1 MALGPLVTYVPP
13 GVYTRTLS
21 EANAAN
27 LVAGLR
33 IPVLIGVGQEEL
45 EQLELELIRGSSSNL
60 DQQILSEN
68 VSSRF
73 VVNETNPANPILGA
87 TDGNVTKFRVRNFPI
102 VDGNGFGRITNDVRS
117 VSVTV
122 NGIQVS
128 VGSVQG
134 ANGYVILQT
143 PPQAGDDVRCT
154 YYFRRTDTLFSDNV
168 SSQVTTTQA
177 ELTSPAYGPFT
188 VVAGISDVFIILVDG
203 TSYTINLTAG
213 SHSALTLKTQIDS
226 ALVPG
231 LGTTVF
237 TDNAGQEHITFV
249 AARQIVIG
257 TGSANGVFGFTAGNQ
272 TDRTSVFRV
281 FQRPIVDGT
290 DGGITTTD
298 TTKVTVLVNNVQVI
312 PTVLDGTNGLVT
324 LAVPP
329 APGATVSIQYYANT
343 WQNTFDYLPNTLV
356 TNVIRCG
363 FSPGRNDFIE
373 NQDFVVENPSA
384 DVSIVHWGTS
394 VSVQPGVTAVGST
407 PFGST
412 QVIPTLVDDKIY
424 LAETERYVDASVV
437 PALVSSTQ
445 FILPEVP
452 TTGNGRDTPLG
463 QSLYNTVSNN
473 RIGLPSNRPDLVQVW
488 AGRDVN
494 DAKSRSALTVLEVDS
509 STRIIT
515 LREAVPPDQNV
526 YATFNYSRIAD
537 DTITLTNK
545 VTGAAGVGEFEVY
558 SSVQGR
564 NLHQV
569 RFGTKTGLPEI
580 VQWPRG
586 SELIT
591 DAFHTGAGT
600 PANEQVTVTFG
611 SSLANNASYTNEGQA
626 PYSFFAGTSDQ
637 FRLNFNGTAFAV
649 DLDAAAP
656 AALVSGHIE
665 VNGSDQVTIVTGE
678 NDELNFTIDGTA
690 ITVTFAAGAT
700 TISDLVDD
708 INAAIDG
715 TVPFSPG
722 PNNLAAFQR
731 IGPAGGDHIITI
743 SGANTP
749 SALPAGFDEDY
760 FVRIDQGTAEN
771 LLGFTA
777 FQRANATITA
787 TNKPATLLGEIAGP
801 FNITSGVNDELNVQ
815 VDGVDYTVTL
825 PSGAAVT
832 AAAAVVAINAVI
844 TGVSSVG
851 TGDNLNKIRLTSQ
864 ITSSSSRIVIKPGT
878 ANTVLGFTSGDT
890 AAQTLVTA
898 QEVVNNIMAFAGVV
912 AEGFVYVNEV
922 SGQSYIAF
930 ESLDVGLTTPSVSSI
945 SFADGANSA
954 FNVTTGV
961 GIVPG
966 TSGDNGEDAEDN
978 FVVTSNNAN
987 GSAGTGVP
995 GQTYTDETTGL
1006 RFTILPSTTGDY
1018 TDTGFFTMN
1027 VAETWIAN
1035 PTVPYLS
1042 VPGLELVVTDTV
1054 GVTLENTAVL
1064 QTFNPGGLEPSI
1076 GDSYFISY
1084 RFMKQD
1090 FSTRLF
1096 SQFKTIEENFGTL
1109 SPENRVTL
1117 ASYLMILNGAILV
1130 GIKQV
1135 LKEPNS
1141 NQASNQSF
1149 VAALKDLEKPL
1160 PGNVRPDVIMP
1171 LATNTAVYSA
1181 TLQHVEKM
1189 SLIRNQSERM
1199 GYIGFASGTGPTTAQ
1214 AVARSLESN
1223 RMVAVYPDGAI
1234 ITLTDELGSSYN
1246 ALVDGTFVAA
1256 ALAGS
1261 AVSPAYDVAT
1271 PYTRRRIQGFTS
1283 LPRIL
1288 DPVEANQTAVSG
1300 VTLFEDLDPLIRV
1313 RQGFTTDMGTILT
1326 RLPTVTQ
1333 IADFVQQQSRSSL
1346 DIYIGTKFL
1355 ASRTNDVE
1363 VSLTAMFKQLVQA
1376 EIVGAFTGIKASV
1389 DPEDPTILR
1398 VEAFYQPIFPLLY
1411 IVITFNLRA
1420 QI

>member
-1 MALGPLVTYVPP
+1 MSLGPLVTYVPP

-73 VVNETNPANPILGA
+73 VINETNPANPILGA

-102 VDGNGFGRITNDVRS
+102 VDGNGFGRVTNDARS

-143 PPQAGDDVRCT
+143 PPQPGDDVRCT
-154 YYFRRTDTLFSDNV
+154 YYFRRTDTLFNDNV
-168 SSQVTTTQA
+168 SSQVTQTQA
-177 ELTSPAYGPFT
+177 ELTSPAFGPFT
-188 VVAGISDVFIILVDG
+188 VVTGLSNTFIILVDG

-213 SHSALTLKTQIDS
+213 VGITAAVMKTQIDS

-231 LGTTVF
+231 LGTAVF
-237 TDNAGQEHITFV
+237 TDNAGNEHITFV

-257 TGSANGVFGFTAGNQ
+257 TGNANGVFGFTAGNQ
-272 TDRTSVFRV
+272 TDRTATFRV

-312 PTVLDGTNGLVT
+312 PTALDGTNGLVT
-324 LAVPP
+324 LAIPP
-329 APGATVSIQYYANT
+329 APGATVTIQYYANT

-363 FSPGRNDFIE
+363 FAPGRSDFIE

-394 VSVQPGVTAVGST
+394 VSVQPGLTTVGST
-407 PFGST
+407 PFSTT

-424 LAETERYVDASVV
+424 MAETERYVDSSVV

-445 FILPEVP
+445 FILPEIP

-463 QSLYNTVSNN
+463 QTLFNSVSNN
-473 RIGLPSNRPDLVQVW
+473 RVGLPSNRPDLVQVW

-515 LREAVPPDQNV
+515 LRENVPPDQNV
-526 YATFNYSRIAD
+526 YATFNYNRVED
-537 DTITLTNK
+537 DTLTLTNK
-545 VTGAAGVGEFEVY
+545 VTGAAGVGQFEVF

-564 NLHQV
+564 NLYQV
-569 RFGTKTGLPEI
+569 RFGTKTGLPET

-600 PANEQVTVTFG
+600 PVNEQITVTFG
-611 SSLANNASYTNEGQA
+611 SSLANNARYTNEGQA

-637 FRLNFNGTAFAV
+637 FRIDYNGTAFAV

-656 AALVSGHIE
+656 AALVSGRIE
-665 VNGSDQVTIVTGE
+665 VDGSDQITIVTGE

-690 ITVTFAAGAT
+690 ITVTFAAGVT

-743 SGANTP
+743 SGLNSP
-749 SALPAGFDEDY
+749 SALPAGFDEDF
-760 FVRIDQGTAEN
+760 FVRIDQGTAEAT
-771 LLGFTA
+771 LGFTA
-777 FQRANATITA
+777 FQSANATITA
-787 TNKPATLLGEIAGP
+787 TNKPATLLGENTGT
-801 FNITSGVNDELNVQ
+801 FNITSGVNDELNIQ
-815 VDGVDYTVTL
+815 IDGVDYTVSL
-825 PSGAAVT
+825 PTGAAIT
-832 AAAAVVAINAVI
+832 AAAVVAAIVAVPGL
-844 TGVSSVG
+844 TGVASVG
-851 TGDNLNKIRLTSQ
+851 TGDNLNKVRLTSQ
-864 ITSSSSRIVIKPGT
+864 ITSSSSRIVIKSGT
-878 ANTVLGFTSGDT
+878 ANTVLGFTAGDT
-890 AAQTLVTA
+890 ASQTLVTA

-912 AEGFVYVNEV
+912 AEGFAYVNEID
-922 SGQSYIAF
+922 GQDYITF
-930 ESLDVGLTTPSVSSI
+930 ESIEVGLTTSNVSFDS
-945 SFADGANSA
+945 GANSA

-961 GIVPG
+961 GIVAG

-987 GSAGTGVP
+987 GSSGTGVP
-995 GQTYTDETTGL
+995 GQTYTDATTGL
-1006 RFTILPSTTGDY
+1006 RFTILPSDVGDY
-1018 TDTGFFTMN
+1018 TDTGSFTMN

-1042 VPGLELVVTDTV
+1042 VPGIELIVTDTV
-1054 GVTLENTAVL
+1054 GVALEDTATL
-1064 QTFNPGGLEPSI
+1064 QTFNPGGLEPGI

-1149 VAALKDLEKPL
+1149 IAALKDLEKPL

-1171 LATNTAVYSA
+1171 LATSTPVYSA

-1234 ITLTDELGSSYN
+1234 ITLTDELGTSYN

-1300 VTLFEDLDPLIRV
+1300 ITLFEDLDPLIRV
-1313 RQGFTTDMGTILT
+1313 RQGFTTDMSTILT

-1355 ASRTNDVE
+1355 SSRTNDVE